1 MNPAGLTV
9 VLVEPEQAV
18 NIGFVARTMACYGL
32 SDLRLVGENRLS
44 REEGAKKT
52 AKGAS
57 HILES
62 VSSFSS
68 LSEAISDC
76 HFSFGFTRRT
86 REPSQKI
93 GSVSDIVNE
102 WNKTRTSEAKTALV
116 FGRES
121 QGLFRAETLL
131 LSQLVRIDFPNETL
145 SLNVSHAVAIAL
157 FAFTGSATGN
167 LAGTAMP
174 IHADQ
179 RVVLKKLMETLETKG
194 FFRGGKETAQQDYVR
209 VLWQRLQPTQMELD
223 FLAGML
229 KRLSDN
235 S

>member
-1 MNPAGLTV
+1 VNASGLTV

-18 NIGFVARTMACYGL
+18 NVGFVARTMACYGL
-32 SDLRLVGENRLS
+32 SELRLVGDNGLL

-52 AKGAS
+52 AKGAG

-62 VSSFSS
+62 ASTYSN
-68 LSEAISDC
+68 LSEAITDC

-93 GSVSDIVNE
+93 GSVTDIVND
-102 WNKTRTSEAKTALV
+102 WNKTRTSAAKTALV

-121 QGLFRAETLL
+121 QGLFRAETLV

-167 LAGTAMP
+167 LAGKEMP

-179 RVVLKKLMETLETKG
+179 RVVLKNLMEALETKG

-209 VLWQRLQPTQMELD
+209 VLWQRLQPTQRELE

-229 KRLSDN
+229 KRLSDK